1 MVEECVQFEDDLM
14 LFDIFFSISQTPD
27 TSGHKPSENQM
38 FSNFLDQVELADE
51 LGFGVGW
58 VAQAHLSTEIQKR
71 NSKPVV
77 PHYPGEV
84 GLCTDFFQIAQK
96 MFSRTKRMEVGS
108 AVLSILASGGP
119 IAIAERVGSFIAL
132 HGMQE
137 EESRRL
143 HIGFSAGR
151 FEFMARPYGIVP
163 RDPVEEEAWPALRGQ
178 VFAEA
183 AEIFLRL
190 LNGEII
196 SSDMIRDTIL
206 TRDNFRSDEDWSN
219 VQKASMKHNETNELP
234 DFIEIP
240 HRYEFEEIKTIPQ
253 EWRRELLNLVLGSHD
268 PKLQIEVNKWRPV
281 QVFNLSITPPH
292 VIDATHERME
302 ENYHLD
308 GGEWNRSMMP
318 RTIMVFVNDEDGLT
332 PEEQSLAAKREAK
345 AALSTY
351 WSALEGTIDP
361 AKVERASDNAVIGN
375 IDEVAE
381 QIMNRFHSSDRLMC
395 WFDFFNHDSERVQ
408 RDMTAFMTKV
418 APIVNE
424 VRK

>member
-1 MVEECVQFEDDLM
+1 M

-27 TSGHKPSENQM
+27 TSGYIPSENEM
-38 FSNFLDQVELADE
+38 FSNFFEQVELADE

-71 NSKPVV
+71 NKTPVV

-96 MFSRTKRMEVGS
+96 MFARTEKMEVGS

-132 HGMQE
+132 HGLDEMEQ
-137 EESRRL
+137 RRL

-163 RDPVEEEAWPALRGQ
+163 RNMIEEAAWPALRGQ
-178 VFAEA
+178 IFAEA
-183 AEIFLRL
+183 SEIFLRL
-190 LNGEII
+190 LNGEVI
-196 SSDMIRDTIL
+196 SSNDIRDTIL
-206 TRDNFRSDEDWSN
+206 TRENFRSNEDWEK
-219 VQKASMKHNETNELP
+219 VQSVYMKYNKLEKIP
-234 DFIEIP
+234 DVVEIP
-240 HRYEFEEIKTIPQ
+240 HRYNFEEIKTIPQ
-253 EWRRELLNLVLGSHD
+253 NWRRELLNLVLGSHD

-292 VIDATHERME
+292 IIEETHERMNE
-302 ENYHLD
+302 YYHSN
-308 GGEWNRSMMP
+308 GGPWNRNMMP
-318 RTIMVFVNDEDGLT
+318 RTIMVFVNNEEDLT
-332 PEEQSLAAKREAK
+332 PDEQSIAAKEEAR
-345 AALSTY
+345 AALNTY

-361 AKVERASDNAVIGN
+361 SKVERATDNAVIGN
-375 IDEVAE
+375 VQEVAQ
-381 QIMNRFHSSDRLMC
+381 QIIQRFNKNDKLMC

-408 RDMTAFMTKV
+408 RNMKAFMNDV
-418 APIVNE
+418 VPIVNGE
-424 VRK
+424 T